1 MAKRKSACSLEDF
14 ISGYFKKAKFD
25 KSNNLFNKKNVE
37 NQKSEKIRTKFVQY
51 LKDEFAKEEIKQEYD
66 LGFEINF
73 GKPEAKL
80 PILKAER
87 KNLSCSIRKNGTRKT
102 DVKEKRMDI
111 PIKFLE
117 EIKKLKMNE
126 SDAEILYKT
135 KINWTEAYSNN
146 KIYCT
151 EQNCDFYTK
160 IKNDDE
166 LTNHMITAHSYG
178 EYPCT
183 HPSCNFV
190 GISKVIVLF
199 HCQV

>member
-1 MAKRKSACSLEDF
+1 MVKRKRACSLEDF
-14 ISGYFKKAKFD
+14 ISGYFKRAKFD
-25 KSNNLFNKKNVE
+25 KSNSLFNKKNDE
-37 NQKSEKIRTKFVQY
+37 NRESEKIRTKFVEY
-51 LKDEFAKEEIKQEYD
+51 LKDQFAKEEINQEYD